1 MHIGIFNVK
10 RYALLIVI
18 FLLLVI
24 AASGFY
30 INTTNRDQEPEGV
43 AIEIFTKFSGQT
55 LGLPTTEKETA
66 SENAGLD
73 VLGPLWLKKT
83 PQKKWWHDAVVYQIW
98 PRSYYDTDGDGNGD
112 LKGVTKK
119 LDYLKALGITAIWL
133 NPIFESNSTHGY
145 DVIDYYQIEK
155 DLGSMDDFEELITAA
170 KTSGIKVILD
180 LALNHVS
187 NDHPWFI
194 KSANKEPGYEDFFV
208 WSETLPAGYGKAWS
222 DQVDPQAVW
231 HYVADNWAWKT
242 TKTRKDWYYGAF
254 DPSQPDLN
262 FKNPAVI
269 KEIEQLTKFWID
281 KGVDGFRLDAI
292 RYIIEEGGIPLQ
304 ADTAGTLNF
313 WKHYS
318 TYVKSINPDIFLVGE
333 AFADSAIA
341 ARYFSNGR
349 GLDAAFDF
357 SFGLTVSDTLKTTTA
372 ITTDDT
378 DTLNQHYQRMRETL
392 WYNLYHKHQ
401 SSAPMYFFAKA
412 LNNHDIDRI
421 HNHFSENHTLA
432 NIAAALLLTT
442 PGTPFIYYGDEIN
455 MQQLMLGNDIYRRAP
470 MQWNSHQNAGFSSAK
485 TTWIDQPATDTQVP
499 VPPQAVLKTTWET
512 NWNTF
517 SKRADYTVA
526 QQENNPDSTLMF
538 YQRLIALRQNDAVLK
553 LPEKVMQY
561 NHTGSALIVKYEVQ
575 NDSRWVILNLNPT
588 AETTF
593 NLPAD
598 IHGNHIDLLNKTD
611 ILLAQQLTLTA
622 GELLILKP
630 TQ

>member
-1 MHIGIFNVK
+1 MK